1 MVSSSVSNSHLIW
14 SIFRGS
20 IFFSLPIFSSNMS
33 QLIIKRDFLNWFL
46 KQNFDFYDNFCWF
59 FAAKPFFFKYCVVH
73 LVCSFAVRLL
83 ILGSVIYELL
93 LVVLPFMCR
102 SRASL
107 KSYRFWLP
115 MTVTNLLVLRD
126 AELVHLAWREWE
138 GLDHPA
144 VQYRA
149 HQKAS

>member
-1 MVSSSVSNSHLIW
+1 MKLLRT
-14 SIFRGS
+14 IFG
-20 IFFSLPIFSSNMS
+20 IFIRLQFTPNLV
-33 QLIIKRDFLNWFL
+33 
-46 KQNFDFYDNFCWF
+46 NFQGVNFF
-59 FAAKPFFFKYCVVH
+59 FAPNFQFKYVSTYHKTRLLELIFKAKFRLLGQFLLIFCSKNFFFKYCVVH

-126 AELVHLAWREWE
+126 AELVHLA
-138 GLDHPA
+138 
-144 VQYRA
+144 
-149 HQKAS
+149 

>member
-1 MVSSSVSNSHLIW
+1 MKLLRTIFGIFIRLQFTPNLVNFQGVNFFFAPNFQFKYVSTYHKTRLLELILK
-14 SIFRGS
+14 SKISTFRTIFA
-20 IFFSLPIFSSNMS
+20 
-33 QLIIKRDFLNWFL
+33 DFLQQKL
-46 KQNFDFYDNFCWF
+46 
-59 FAAKPFFFKYCVVH
+59 FFFKYCVVH

-102 SRASL
+102 SRGSL

-126 AELVHLAWREWE
+126 AELVHLA
-138 GLDHPA
+138 
-144 VQYRA
+144 
-149 HQKAS
+149 